1 MPPLVVTVRS
11 EGSEESFI
19 HEEGPLEFGRGPER
33 DHPRCVVA
41 DPYASRDHLRLTPVP
56 EGVLLEN
63 LSLSSDVFL
72 DSGPGLGLGDSVIMP
87 LPVTVSFGRTQ
98 VEVEAAGEPSWEPMP
113 APMPTY
119 ETPYEPVATP
129 TGLETPDA
137 AREVDRD
144 LDGDVLAAG
153 LETIVR
159 PAAAAPE
166 AVVLRDL
173 GEAPDP
179 ETLARWFETV
189 VLVQQAAATSEEFL
203 EATARAVVDLVGM
216 DSALVLLREGSEG
229 WSVAARVSVSDW
241 PGSAF
246 STTIL
251 REVVRLGRTIYR
263 NLGSETA
270 TASLVGIETVVAA
283 PLIDVSGQVFG
294 ALYGARLLRLNRPSP
309 DITPL
314 EARVVQV
321 LAAAAGAGIA
331 REREREEALRMEVQ
345 FEQFFSPSLARQLV
359 EDRSLLDGRD
369 REVTVMFSDVRNFSR
384 ISERLGA
391 ARTFTMMQDVMDLQ
405 SQHIR
410 DTDGVVVDYVGDGL
424 LAMWNAPADQPDHPA
439 RACTTARAIVA
450 ALPALSAKWEVEAGE
465 PLRLGIGVNSGP
477 AIVGNT
483 GSRLKF
489 KYGPMGPTV
498 NLASRVENSTKTLG
512 VGLIITA
519 GTRDRL
525 PPDFATRRLGGLR
538 VQGFAAPVNVYE
550 LATGATAEDWFL
562 SRDRFEQALAS
573 FESRQWA
580 DACRLLVE
588 LVAAGSQYDIPTL
601 QLLSRAVEAMRSN
614 PDAFDPSITVEK
626 AL

>member
-1 MPPLVVTVRS
+1 MPPLFIVVRS
-11 EGSEESFI
+11 EGSEESFV
-19 HEEGPLEFGRGPER
+19 HQEGPLEFGRGPGREY
-33 DHPRCVVA
+33 PRCTVA
-41 DPYASRDHLRLTPVP
+41 DPYASRDHVRLTPVD
-56 EGVLLEN
+56 EGVLVEN
-63 LSLSSDVFL
+63 LSLSSDVFH
-72 DSGPGLGLGDSVIMP
+72 DRGPGLGLGDSAVVP
-87 LPVTVSFGRTQ
+87 LPVVISFGRTQ
-98 VEVEAAGEPSWEPMP
+98 LELSQAEASPSESFP
-113 APMPTY
+113 ADIPSY
-119 ETPYEPVATP
+119 QAPYEPAPTP
-129 TGLETPDA
+129 SSPI
-137 AREVDRD
+137 AREI
-144 LDGDVLAAG
+144 DGDILAAG

-159 PAAAAPE
+159 PAAAPE
-166 AVVLRDL
+166 SVVLRDL
-173 GEAPDP
+173 GESPDP

-189 VLVQQAAATSEEFL
+189 VLVQQAAATSAEFL

-216 DSALVLLREGSEG
+216 DSALVLLREGEDG
-229 WSVAARVSVSDW
+229 WRVAARTSVSDW
-241 PGSAF
+241 HGSAF

-251 REVVRLGRTIYR
+251 SEVVRLARTIYR

-283 PLIDVSGQVFG
+283 PLIDANGRVFG
-294 ALYGARLLRLNRPSP
+294 ALYGARLLRINQPSP
-309 DITPL
+309 DISPL

-345 FEQFFSPSLARQLV
+345 FEQFFSPTLARQLV

-391 ARTFTMMQDVMDLQ
+391 ARTFNMMQDIMDLQ

-439 RACTTARAIVA
+439 RACVTARAIVA
-450 ALPALSAKWEVEAGE
+450 ALPSLSAQWEAETGE
-465 PLRLGIGVNSGP
+465 PIRLGIGVNSGP

-498 NLASRVENSTKTLG
+498 NLASRVENATKTLG
-512 VGLIITA
+512 VGLLVTA

-525 PPDFATRRLGGLR
+525 PASFATRRLGGLR
-538 VQGFAAPVNVYE
+538 VQGFAAPVDVFE
-550 LATGATAEDWFL
+550 LASDTAPPFWL
-562 SRDRFEQALAS
+562 AARDRYEQALAA
-573 FESRQWA
+573 FETRQWA
-580 DACRLLVE
+580 ESCRILVE
-588 LVAAGSQYDIPTL
+588 LVSAGTQYDSPTL
-601 QLLSRAVEAMRSN
+601 QLLSRAVDCMRSN
-614 PDAFDPSITVEK
+614 PDPFDPSITVEK